1 MNSGRTLNH
10 VGFLITMVLELV
22 LQNPSDLAKPHTN
35 IRGYRVATFVYN
47 EIKVEAELPV
57 VDS

>member
-1 MNSGRTLNH
+1 MNLGRTLNH
-10 VGFLITMVLELV
+10 VGWITMVLELV

>member
-1 MNSGRTLNH
+1 
-10 VGFLITMVLELV
+10 MVLELV

>member
-1 MNSGRTLNH
+1 MNLGRTLNH
-10 VGFLITMVLELV
+10 VGWITMVLELV

-57 VDS
+57 VDR